1 MFEQTTIINS
11 ETKNMGFW
19 NSNNKPEKNI
29 KEGETL
35 MSDITSIDF
44 GEVLDISFAA
54 KLYAQLKDEVAN
66 NSTVKFLTSDLTRI
80 DTSCLQVLA
89 SFMSY
94 ANENEINVQW
104 EAPNDVI
111 KEASRLTGLTDVLE
125 LN

>member
-1 MFEQTTIINS
+1 MFEQTTVKNS
-11 ETKNMGFW
+11 ETKSMGFW
-19 NSNNKPEKNI
+19 SSNNKPEKNI

-80 DTSCLQVLA
+80 DASCLQVLA

-94 ANENEINVQW
+94 AKENEINVQW